1 MNMSGIRRLVVDVL
15 IPNNLPIEELSLKL
29 SELRGVEGVDILI
42 QEVERKVQ
50 ASKITI
56 EGANIDFEA
65 VKNAFNQMGASLQS
79 VDRVTTGKRIVG

>member
-1 MNMSGIRRLVVDVL
+1 MSGIRRLVVDVL
-15 IPNNLPIEELSLKL
+15 IPNNLPIEELSLTL
-29 SELRGVEGVDILI
+29 SELSGIEGVDILI

-50 ASKITI
+50 AAKITI
-56 EGANIDFEA
+56 EGTHIDFEA

>member
-1 MNMSGIRRLVVDVL
+1 MSGIRRLVVDVL

-29 SELRGVEGVDILI
+29 SELHGVEGVDILI
-42 QEVERKVQ
+42 QEVERHVQ

-56 EGANIDFEA
+56 EGQSIDFEA
-65 VKNAFNQMGASLQS
+65 VKGAFNQMGASLQS

>member
-1 MNMSGIRRLVVDVL
+1 MSGIRRLVVDVL

-29 SELRGVEGVDILI
+29 SELHGVEGVDILI

-56 EGANIDFEA
+56 EGTNVDFEA

>member
-1 MNMSGIRRLVVDVL
+1 MSGIKRLVVDVL

-29 SELRGVEGVDILI
+29 SELKGIDGVDILI

-56 EGANIDFEA
+56 EGDHIDFEG
-65 VKNAFNQMGASLQS
+65 VKAAFNQMGASLQS